1 MLCHVIDASQRLRP
15 STARGGCGPG
25 RSGRLIRATFSGV
38 TLAPLA
44 FRRPTFFRLIR
55 TALGFVA
62 FRGSTFF
69 FGAFLIIR
77 APVIG
82 GIKTRALEYQSCTCS
97 NQPFD
102 LPFTPNLLP
111 AQLLRANRIRRVVH
125 RLEGIKCLITLFAF
139 IFVGGHR

>member
-1 MLCHVIDASQRLRP
+1 MLCHVIERVPTVEA
-15 STARGGCGPG
+15 STARGGCRPG
-25 RSGRLIRATFSGV
+25 RSGRLIRATFSGL

-77 APVIG
+77 APVVS
-82 GIKTRALEYQSCTCS
+82 GIKTRALKYQSCTCS
-97 NQPFD
+97 NQTFD

>member
-1 MLCHVIDASQRLRP
+1 MLCHVIERVPPVEA

-25 RSGRLIRATFSGV
+25 RSGRLIRTTFSGL

-77 APVIG
+77 APVVR
-82 GIKTRALEYQSCTCS
+82 GIKTRAFKYESCTCS
-97 NQPFD
+97 NQTLD
-102 LPFTPNLLP
+102 LAFAPDFLP

>member
-1 MLCHVIDASQRLRP
+1 MLCHVIERVPTVEA

-25 RSGRLIRATFSGV
+25 RSGRLIRATFSGL

-77 APVIG
+77 APVVS
-82 GIKTRALEYQSCTCS
+82 GIKTRALKYQSCTCS
-97 NQPFD
+97 NQTFD

-111 AQLLRANRIRRVVH
+111 AQPLRANRIRRVVH

>member
-1 MLCHVIDASQRLRP
+1 MLCHVIDASQLLKP

-25 RSGRLIRATFSGV
+25 RSGGLIRATFRGL
-38 TLAPLA
+38 TFAPLA
-44 FRRPTFFRLIR
+44 FGRPTFFWLIR

-69 FGAFLIIR
+69 FGAFLIIC
-77 APVIG
+77 APVVG
-82 GIKTRALEYQSCTCS
+82 GIKTRAFKYQSCTCS
-97 NQPFD
+97 NQTLD
-102 LPFTPNLLP
+102 LPFTPDLLP
-111 AQLLRANRIRRVVH
+111 AQLLRANRICRVVH